1 MIHNINKPETPFW
14 KDLLIVVLFFT
25 ALVLFAVSTKA
36 QTLTGGKVDISC
48 YGNNDGY
55 IGVTAYPLSNCRFT
69 CTNGS
74 TIYKSKTGAFYGL
87 TAGVWIVSAPNYNS
101 IAFTIEEPPL
111 LTMQA
116 IQYACLCPDSGNV
129 WLDISGGTAIIQP
142 YVTVWKKDGIQF
154 NCDNYSTYE
163 TGLTNGEYVVSVEDD
178 RGCIK
183 YDTFTI
189 NND

>member
-1 MIHNINKPETPFW
+1 MIHNISKPEPPIW

-25 ALVLFAVSTKA
+25 ALVLFAIQAKA
-36 QTLTGGKVDISC
+36 QTITGGKVDISC
-48 YGNNDGY
+48 FGNNDGY

-87 TAGVWIVSAPNYNS
+87 TAGVWVVSAPNYNS
-101 IAFTIEEPPL
+101 ISFTIEEPPI
-111 LTMQA
+111 LTLQA
-116 IQYACLCPDSGNV
+116 IQEDSVSV
-129 WLDISGGTAIIQP
+129 WLSVSGGTAIIQP
-142 YVTVWKKDGIQF
+142 YVSVWKKDGIKF
-154 NCDNYSTYE
+154 NVDNYSTYE
-163 TGLTNGEYVVSVEDD
+163 TGLTNGEYIVSVEDD